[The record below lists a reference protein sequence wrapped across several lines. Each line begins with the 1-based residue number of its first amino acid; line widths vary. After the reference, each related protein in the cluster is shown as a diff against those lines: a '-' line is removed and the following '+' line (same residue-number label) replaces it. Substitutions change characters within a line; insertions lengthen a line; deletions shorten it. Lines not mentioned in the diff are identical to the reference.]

1 MMNEYAILYLEIN
14 IFSLVLIGIVL
25 LKTMGLSQMVAQS
38 HFAMSIIAEMVFFV
52 SDTLF
57 VLVNEG
63 VLPGGKPVMMACKE
77 VYFLATAAM
86 CFFWFIYF
94 EYLRET
100 RFVKRRRYVL
110 YSISIL
116 WLMVIALLA
125 NLFNHSL
132 FYIDESGVYRRG
144 PFFIL
149 TYILSYSYV
158 LIAFIR
164 VMINLKRDTEAT
176 NKDLLIRLAF
186 FPLFPGISGVLQF
199 IYPRLPIACA
209 AISITTLYLYLTWV
223 DQLISLDPLTGLNN
237 RKQLTHTFNN
247 LSKSHE
253 DQDKIRLY
261 LIDVNHFKQINDT
274 YGHLQ
279 GDNALKIIA
288 EALKAACKGE
298 NKGTVIARYGGD
310 EFVILV
316 SENNN
321 DETIDLKERIKEK
334 LKELSKKKSVPFELT
349 VSVGS
354 ACSDNGDSLKDLIL
368 KADKAMYMEKKK
380 YH

>member
-14 IFSLVLIGIVL
+14 IFSLVLIGIIL
-25 LKTMGLSQMVAQS
+25 LKTRGLSQMVAQS
-38 HFAMSIIAEMVFFV
+38 NFAMSIIAEMVFFV

-110 YSISIL
+110 YSTSIL

-164 VMINLKRDTEAT
+164 VMINLKRDKEAT

-199 IYPRLPIACA
+199 IFPRLPIACA
-209 AISITTLYLYLTWV
+209 TISLTTLFLYLTWV

-247 LSKSHE
+247 LSKNHE
-253 DQDKIRLY
+253 NQDKIRLY

-288 EALKAACKGE
+288 EALKAACKGA
-298 NKGTVIARYGGD
+298 NRGTVIARYGGD

-334 LKELSKKKSVPFELT
+334 LKELSEKKSVPFELT

>member
-1 MMNEYAILYLEIN
+1 MNEYAILYLEIN

-38 HFAMSIIAEMVFFV
+38 NFAMSIIAEMVFFV

-110 YSISIL
+110 YSTSIL

-209 AISITTLYLYLTWV
+209 TISITTLYLYLTWV

-237 RKQLTHTFNN
+237 RKQLSHTFNN

-253 DQDKIRLY
+253 EQDKIRLY

-288 EALKAACKGE
+288 EALKAACKGA
-298 NKGTVIARYGGD
+298 NRGTNIARYGGD

-334 LKELSKKKSVPFELT
+334 LKELSEKKSVPFELT

>member
-14 IFSLVLIGIVL
+14 IFSLVLIGIIL
-25 LKTMGLSQMVAQS
+25 LKTRGLSQMVAQS
-38 HFAMSIIAEMVFFV
+38 NFAMSIIAEMVFFV

-110 YSISIL
+110 YSTSIL

-186 FPLFPGISGVLQF
+186 FPLFPGISGVQQF

-209 AISITTLYLYLTWV
+209 TISITTLYLYLTWV

-288 EALKAACKGE
+288 EALKAACKGA
-298 NKGTVIARYGGD
+298 NRGTVIARYGGD

-334 LKELSKKKSVPFELT
+334 LKELSEKKSVPFELT

>member
-94 EYLRET
+94 EHLRET
-100 RFVKRRRYVL
+100 RFVKRRSYVL
-110 YSISIL
+110 YSTSIL

-209 AISITTLYLYLTWV
+209 TISITTLYLYLTWV

>member
-14 IFSLVLIGIVL
+14 IFSLVLIGIIL
-25 LKTMGLSQMVAQS
+25 LKTRGLSQMVAQS
-38 HFAMSIIAEMVFFV
+38 NFAMSIIAEMVFFV

-110 YSISIL
+110 YSTSIL

-209 AISITTLYLYLTWV
+209 TISITTLYLYLTWV

-288 EALKAACKGE
+288 EALKAACKGA
-298 NKGTVIARYGGD
+298 NRGTVIARYGGD

>member
-1 MMNEYAILYLEIN
+1 MINEYAILYLEIN

-100 RFVKRRRYVL
+100 SFVKRRSYVL
-110 YSISIL
+110 YSTSIL

-288 EALKAACKGE
+288 EALKAACKGA
-298 NKGTVIARYGGD
+298 NRGTLIARYGGD

>member
-94 EYLRET
+94 EHLRET

-110 YSISIL
+110 YSTSIL

-209 AISITTLYLYLTWV
+209 TISITTLYLYLTWV

-288 EALKAACKGE
+288 EALKAACKGA
-298 NKGTVIARYGGD
+298 NRGTVIARYGGD

>member
-14 IFSLVLIGIVL
+14 VFSLVLIGIVL
-25 LKTMGLSQMVAQS
+25 LKTRGLSQMVAQS
-38 HFAMSIIAEMVFFV
+38 NFAMSIIAEMVFFV

-110 YSISIL
+110 YSTSIL

-132 FYIDESGVYRRG
+132 FYIDESGVYHRG

-199 IYPRLPIACA
+199 IFPRLPIACA
-209 AISITTLYLYLTWV
+209 TISLTTLFLYLTWV

-288 EALKAACKGE
+288 EALKTACKGA
-298 NKGTVIARYGGD
+298 NRGTVIARYGGD

-334 LKELSKKKSVPFELT
+334 LKELSEKKSVPFELT

>member
-38 HFAMSIIAEMVFFV
+38 NFAMSIIAEMVFFV

-63 VLPGGKPVMMACKE
+63 VLPGCKPVMMACKE

-110 YSISIL
+110 YSTSIL

-209 AISITTLYLYLTWV
+209 TISITTLYLYLTWV

-288 EALKAACKGE
+288 EALKAACKGA
-298 NKGTVIARYGGD
+298 NRGTVIARYGGD

>member
-110 YSISIL
+110 YSTSIL

-247 LSKSHE
+247 LSKNHE

-288 EALKAACKGE
+288 EALKAACKGA
-298 NKGTVIARYGGD
+298 NRGTVIARYGGD

>member
-38 HFAMSIIAEMVFFV
+38 NFAMSIIAEMVFFV

-63 VLPGGKPVMMACKE
+63 VLPGVKPVMMACKE

-110 YSISIL
+110 YSTSIL

-209 AISITTLYLYLTWV
+209 TISITTLYLYLTWV

-288 EALKAACKGE
+288 EALKAACKGA
-298 NKGTVIARYGGD
+298 NRGTVIARYGGD

-316 SENNN
+316 SENIN

-334 LKELSKKKSVPFELT
+334 LKELSEKKSVPFELT

>member
-38 HFAMSIIAEMVFFV
+38 NFAMSIIAEMVFFV

-94 EYLRET
+94 EHLRET
-100 RFVKRRRYVL
+100 RFVKRRSYVL
-110 YSISIL
+110 YSTSIL

-209 AISITTLYLYLTWV
+209 TISITTLYLYLTWV

-288 EALKAACKGE
+288 EALKAACKGA
-298 NKGTVIARYGGD
+298 NRGTVIARYGGD

>member
-63 VLPGGKPVMMACKE
+63 ILPGGKPVMMACKE

-288 EALKAACKGE
+288 EALKAACKGA
-298 NKGTVIARYGGD
+298 NRGTVIARYGGD

>member
-110 YSISIL
+110 YSTSIL

-186 FPLFPGISGVLQF
+186 FPLFPGISGVQQF
-199 IYPRLPIACA
+199 IYPRLPSACA
-209 AISITTLYLYLTWV
+209 TISITTLYLYLTWV

-288 EALKAACKGE
+288 EALKAACKGA
-298 NKGTVIARYGGD
+298 NRGTVIARYGGD

>member
-14 IFSLVLIGIVL
+14 IFSLVLIGIIL
-25 LKTMGLSQMVAQS
+25 LKTRGLSQMVAQS
-38 HFAMSIIAEMVFFV
+38 NFAMSIIAEMVFFV

-77 VYFLATAAM
+77 VYFLAAAAM

-110 YSISIL
+110 YSTSIL

-186 FPLFPGISGVLQF
+186 FPLFPGISGVQQF

-209 AISITTLYLYLTWV
+209 TISITTLYLYLTWV

-253 DQDKIRLY
+253 DQDNIRLY

-288 EALKAACKGE
+288 EALKAACKGA
-298 NKGTVIARYGGD
+298 NRGTVIARYGGD

-334 LKELSKKKSVPFELT
+334 LNELSKKKSVPFELT

>member
-14 IFSLVLIGIVL
+14 IFSLVLIGIIL
-25 LKTMGLSQMVAQS
+25 LKTRGLSQMVAQS
-38 HFAMSIIAEMVFFV
+38 NFAMSIIAEMVFFV

-110 YSISIL
+110 YSTSIL

-149 TYILSYSYV
+149 TYILSYSYA

-209 AISITTLYLYLTWV
+209 TISITTLYLYLTWV

-237 RKQLTHTFNN
+237 RKQLSHTFNN

-253 DQDKIRLY
+253 EQDKIRLY

-288 EALKAACKGE
+288 EALKAACKGA
-298 NKGTVIARYGGD
+298 NRGTVIARYGGD

-334 LKELSKKKSVPFELT
+334 LKELSEKKSVPFELT